1 MRARSLILVS
11 IAALWFAGG
20 PAQAR
25 QAYAPAPGDAAARA
39 AIIYN
44 FTRFSSWDQERFA
57 TPSSPVV
64 LCVQPQHALARHLA
78 GFDGRPV
85 GDRSLQVRRT
95 RNFDRSCHAAVVGP
109 ADVSPV
115 ALASLAREGV
125 LTIGDTRGFAAHG
138 AIGMITVG
146 RQIRFEINN
155 RVARDAGVA
164 LSSRLLR
171 LAVVV
176 R

>member
-1 MRARSLILVS
+1 MAVFSL
-11 IAALWFAGG
+11 AAG
-20 PAQAR
+20 PAYAR
-25 QAYAPAPGDAAARA
+25 QASAPSDAQARA

-44 FTRFSSWDQERFA
+44 FTRFSSWSADRFA

-64 LCVQPQHALARHLA
+64 LCVHPGHALAGHLA
-78 GFDGRPV
+78 AFDGRPV
-85 GDRSLQVRRT
+85 GERILRVRRT
-95 RNFDRSCHAAVVGP
+95 ADFDRGCHAAVIAA
-109 ADVSPV
+109 ADVSPST
-115 ALASLAREGV
+115 LASLTREGV
-125 LTIGDTRGFAAHG
+125 LTIGDTNGFIAHG

-146 RQIRFEINN
+146 RQVRFEINN
-155 RVARDAGVA
+155 RVARDAEVV

>member
-1 MRARSLILVS
+1 MRRQFPFLVAMAILSL
-11 IAALWFAGG
+11 AAG
-20 PAQAR
+20 PAHAR
-25 QAYAPAPGDAAARA
+25 LASAPSDAAARA

-44 FTRFSSWDQERFA
+44 FTRFSSWSADRFA

-64 LCVQPQHALARHLA
+64 LCVQPAHPLAAHIA
-78 GFDGRPV
+78 AFDGRPV
-85 GDRSLQVRRT
+85 GERALHVRRT
-95 RNFDRSCHAAVVGP
+95 ADFDRNCHAAVVRD
-109 ADVSPV
+109 AHVSPST
-115 ALASLAREGV
+115 LASLARDGV
-125 LTIGDTRGFAAHG
+125 LTIGDADGFVAHG

-155 RVARDAGVA
+155 RVARDAKVV

-171 LAVVV
+171 LAVAV